1 MIREEITICFD
12 LDNKKDR
19 RIFTGMKRLT
29 EYTGEND
36 SSKAFI
42 KFMDDLMATLVECEE
57 KKEEC
62 ENMLN
67 HFLGRKFLH

>member
-1 MIREEITICFD
+1 MTREEITICFD

-29 EYTGEND
+29 EYTGEKD
-36 SSKAFI
+36 FSKAFI

-62 ENMLN
+62 ENMLK